1 MVTPAGRADPGWS
14 RSCGA
19 LGCAATVTPSLA
31 VAHLLGCVARLQL
44 PESVTDRGKRYR
56 NPIVLQCLADLR
68 WPDGGGCHPLQNL
81 LDYESVGAARRSVG
95 SRAAGL
101 CRGAFATRSASA
113 SRLRYW
119 GCPLRAA
126 PSTIARRCRTCSI
139 LARR

>member
-1 MVTPAGRADPGWS
+1 MVTPTERADPGWS

-31 VAHLLGCVARLQL
+31 VVHFLGCVARLQL
-44 PESVTDRGKRYR
+44 SESMTDRGKGYR
-56 NPIVLQCLADLR
+56 NLIVLKCLADLR
-68 WPDGGGCHPLQNL
+68 WPDGGGCQPLQNL
-81 LDYESVGAARRSVG
+81 LDYESVRAALRSVG

-101 CRGAFATRSASA
+101 CRGAFATRSARA

-126 PSTIARRCRTCSI
+126 PSTTARIGR
-139 LARR
+139 